1 MLSATT
7 ILNRMILQGP
17 RHVVTMLFIEVN
29 LFITIALGV
38 YWVEAWDA
46 FYNSRWKGQPL
57 SLQQRDI

>member
-1 MLSATT
+1 
-7 ILNRMILQGP
+7 MILQGP